1 MTISAW
7 SFCRNVKF
15 ANKKYVGVTKDARK
29 CQGNESCMQQHLDEN
44 FIVKTIIDSWGICL

>member
-7 SFCRNVKF
+7 SFGRNVKF